1 MPILRSIEASKKL
14 SLSPFARVENEN
26 VKNLQKL
33 LKEGNS
39 VFSLL

>member
-33 LKEGNS
+33 LKESKEGI
-39 VFSLL
+39 SLL

>member
-1 MPILRSIEASKKL
+1 LKQHKKL

-33 LKEGNS
+33 LKEGKEGI
-39 VFSLL
+39 SLL